1 MGIRTYSNKHSW
13 LQRGFFFLFLT
24 VGFAWLSAQ
33 AMPVPKA
40 PEVPV
45 RGYILEDFYSG
56 TVLAENNGVQRLEPA
71 SITKL
76 MTDYIIA
83 KALKEGNITLTDQV
97 TISEKAW
104 RMEGSRM
111 FVEVDTKV
119 SVEDLLMGMVVQSG
133 NDATVAL
140 AEHVAGS
147 EDGFVSLMNHEAA
160 QLGLTDSHF
169 TNATGLPDPN
179 HYTTAQDIATLVRAF
194 IATFPE
200 HYSRYSVRDF
210 TYNNIKQHNRNQL
223 LWQDESVDGVKTG
236 HTSSAGYCLTAS
248 AQRGDMRLISVVL
261 GAETEKDRFSASQ
274 TLLNYGFQFFETHQ
288 LYEANTPLTEKRI
301 WKGEIKE
308 LPLGL
313 ADHLYVTI
321 PKGAYQNMQVTMQVS
336 SVIQAPATKGEAF
349 GNVKVTLDDTAVA
362 KVPLVALQSVA
373 EANLFGRL
381 VDQVMFSMHSLF
393 E

>member
-1 MGIRTYSNKHSW
+1 
-13 LQRGFFFLFLT
+13 
-24 VGFAWLSAQ
+24 
-33 AMPVPKA
+33 
-40 PEVPV
+40 
-45 RGYILEDFYSG
+45 
-56 TVLAENNGVQRLEPA
+56 
-71 SITKL
+71 
-76 MTDYIIA
+76 MTDYVIA
-83 KALKEGNITLTDQV
+83 KALKEGSIKPTDQV

-140 AEHVAGS
+140 AEYVAGS
-147 EDGFVSLMNHEAA
+147 EDAFASLMNHEAA
-160 QLGLTDSHF
+160 QLGLTGSHF
-169 TNATGLPDPN
+169 TNATGLPDAN
-179 HYTTAQDIATLVRAF
+179 HYTTARDIATLVKAL
-194 IATFPE
+194 IANFPE

-223 LWQDESVDGVKTG
+223 LWQDGAVDGVKTG

-274 TLLNYGFQFFETHQ
+274 TLLNYGFQFFETHR

-313 ADHLYVTI
+313 AENLYVTI
-321 PKGAYQNMQVTMQVS
+321 PKEAYQNMQVTMQVS
-336 SVIQAPATKGEAF
+336 TVIQAPAAKGESF
-349 GNVKVTLDDTAVA
+349 GNIKVTLDDTVVA
-362 KVPLVALQSVA
+362 DVPLVALQPVA